1 MTAFKNVLLVIFSTL
16 FMSCYNGIDYV
27 VHGGFDDT
35 DTETEIIYI
44 ITEPDVDVWVDSFIQ
59 VGAYEDIDILWV
71 IDGSCSMNAHQ
82 TNLLNGIDHMMNN
95 LPSDVNWRLKMI
107 TAGDGTRLTQPTTF
121 PLTRGDTI
129 TEALSMYNLLP
140 YDGGEAGFAAVQNY
154 VAFDAYAATWMRYDA
169 AILVVFVS
177 DEREQST
184 ITAPQ
189 FSVWYGVQRPATYL
203 AFIGNVYAAD
213 SICPY
218 TPNSNM
224 TGAKYIEAVNNF
236 GGNVIDIC
244 EEDWAAGVDEATQ
257 KVKPIEEYELEHI
270 PYEDTLV
277 VFEDGLPME
286 KALWHYDSSVNI
298 VYFDVLPIE
307 GALVEM
313 AYSVKYYQLSP

>member
-1 MTAFKNVLLVIFSTL
+1 MQVFKRFLIVFFTAFLV
-16 FMSCYNGIDYV
+16 SCGGNEFDYV
-27 VHGGFDDT
+27 LHANGPV
-35 DTETEIIYI
+35 TETETIYI
-44 ITEPDVDVWVDSFIQ
+44 TIEPDVDVWVDSFIQ

-95 LPSDVNWRLKMI
+95 LPSDINWRLKMI
-107 TAGDGTRLTQPTTF
+107 TAGDGTRIIQPTTF

-154 VAFDAYAATWMRYDA
+154 MTFDTYATTWMRYDA

-184 ITAPQ
+184 ITPAL
-189 FSVWYGVQRPATYL
+189 FSMWYGTQRPATYL
-203 AFIGNVYAAD
+203 AFIGNVEGPD

-224 TGAKYIEAVNNF
+224 TGRKYIEAVNNF

-286 KALWHYDSSVNI
+286 KALWHYDASNNI
-298 VYFDVLPIE
+298 VYFDVMPLE